1 MVATGLIIERKS
13 PVVAMVFLSD
23 RGQKIVAP
31 YRGGKN
37 HNLQNSK
44 SVQFLNLQTETVP
57 AQEAQ
62 QQPW

>member
-31 YRGGKN
+31 YRGKIKIIIN
-37 HNLQNSK
+37 VNILFKIQNPYN
-44 SVQFLNLQTETVP
+44 F
-57 AQEAQ
+57 
-62 QQPW
+62 